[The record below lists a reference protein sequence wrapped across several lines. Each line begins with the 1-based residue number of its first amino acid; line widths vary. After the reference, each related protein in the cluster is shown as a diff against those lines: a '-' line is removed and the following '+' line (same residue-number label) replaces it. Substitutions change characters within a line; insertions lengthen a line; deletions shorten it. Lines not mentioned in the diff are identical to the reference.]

1 MENINVKALTKLI
14 GINENTLRGWERR
27 YKAVEPLRAPDG
39 RRLYSAQDVER
50 IKILWA
56 LVQNGHT
63 IGLIAN
69 LPTPKL
75 KKLLSETSPII
86 EEKKTVVVEP
96 IEIYQDSIIKSLE
109 NFDLE
114 KLNLVLQKAKFSLSP
129 KEVIMNLLRPLM
141 QKVGSLVYENKLSI
155 AQEHVLSSLLRDY
168 LGGIYQSLSPYE
180 LSSKI
185 HSKTILLTAREG
197 DMHEFGILL
206 SAILCNMYRLKT
218 FYLGPN
224 MPAQDLADAC
234 VQFKVDYLILS
245 LTELPKAREIISP
258 LEYIKKLDELLP
270 QKISFC
276 LGGQSIDL
284 NKISTNREMIY
295 FKQFEELDQFLEGI
309 ST

>member
-27 YKAVEPLRAPDG
+27 Y
-39 RRLYSAQDVER
+39 Q
-50 IKILWA
+50 
-56 LVQNGHT
+56 Q
-63 IGLIAN
+63 
-69 LPTPKL
+69 
-75 KKLLSETSPII
+75 
-86 EEKKTVVVEP
+86 
-96 IEIYQDSIIKSLE
+96 SIIKSLE

-114 KLNLVLQKAKFSLSP
+114 KLHLVLQKAKFSLSP

-168 LGGIYQSLSPYE
+168 MGGIYQSLSPFE

-224 MPAQDLADAC
+224 MPAKDLADAC

-245 LTELPKAREIISP
+245 LTELPKAREIVSP
-258 LEYIKKLDELLP
+258 MEYLKKLDELLP

-276 LGGQSIDL
+276 LGGIPVDL
-284 NKISTNREMIY
+284 NKIPTKREMI
-295 FKQFEELDQFLEGI
+295 FFQQFEELDQFLEGI